1 MKSNELL
8 RVRKNLLVFD
18 QLKKVLGAF
27 GIRKYG
33 SHLNGYV
40 IDDDGT
46 WRMWIGKRSITKQ
59 TFPGMYDNMVRKM
72 STLNYNFVIHLF
84 F

>member
-1 MKSNELL
+1 LKSNELL
-8 RVRKNLLVFD
+8 QVRKNLCVFKLVKGIF
-18 QLKKVLGAF
+18 LGAF

-46 WRMWIGKRSITKQ
+46 WRMWIGKRSKTKQ
-59 TFPGMYDNMVRKM
+59 TFPDMYDNLVRKKFLKIL
-72 STLNYNFVIHLF
+72 T
-84 F
+84 